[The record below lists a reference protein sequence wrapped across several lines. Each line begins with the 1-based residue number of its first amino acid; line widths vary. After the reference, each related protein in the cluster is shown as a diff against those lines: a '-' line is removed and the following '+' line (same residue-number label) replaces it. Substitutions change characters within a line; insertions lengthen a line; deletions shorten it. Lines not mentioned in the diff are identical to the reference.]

1 MSSIYIIDTP
11 VFQWVLL
18 PILIFMARVCD
29 VTLDTI
35 RIMLLSKGKRTLVPI
50 LGFFQMLIW
59 LLAIRQIFLNLSNI
73 ACYLAFAGGFATGT
87 YVGMIIE
94 ERLAIG
100 YELIRII
107 TRKEAS
113 ELIEAFKVNG
123 FGVTTVDAK
132 GARGDV
138 NIIYT
143 IASRKKINK
152 IVELIKKFNPKA
164 FYTIEDIRPAKEGVF
179 QK

>member
-1 MSSIYIIDTP
+1 MSNIFVIDTP
-11 VFQWVLL
+11 VFQWVVL

-29 VTLDTI
+29 VSLDTI
-35 RIMLLSKGKRTLVPI
+35 RIMLLSKGRRTLVPI
-50 LGFFQMLIW
+50 IGFFQTLIW

-73 ACYLAFAGGFATGT
+73 ACYFAFAGGYATGT

-94 ERLAIG
+94 EKLAIG
-100 YELIRII
+100 HELIRII
-107 TRKEAS
+107 THKEAN

-132 GARGDV
+132 GARGNV
-138 NIIYT
+138 NIVYT
-143 IASRKKINK
+143 IASRKKTNK
-152 IVELIKKFNPKA
+152 VIELIKKFNPKA
-164 FYTIEDIRPAKEGVF
+164 FYTIEDVRPAKESVF